1 MESAGVVELLNR
13 YMDLMVAC
21 VMVTGGVIDKFIGDA
36 IMAHWGVVRPAQ
48 TGEKLPGEEQDAL
61 AALRAALMMRAAL
74 QCFNQGREGPII
86 KNGCGINSGTVVAG
100 QIGTE
105 DRLEYTVIGDAVR
118 LADNAESL
126 NKSFGTE
133 ILITEHTWRLAGPS
147 LVTEEMPP
155 ITEKDGQTKTRLF
168 AVINLK
174 DPEQIQRL
182 FEELEQIPHIDMSIA
197 GRFVGTG
204 GPRTLRELR
213 SRLDISAPDLDK
225 AVTDEKKFKVHWK

>member
-48 TGEKLPGEEQDAL
+48 AQPSSGEEQDAL

-74 QCFNQGREGPII
+74 QCFNQGREGPVI

-118 LADNAESL
+118 LADHAESF
-126 NKSFGTE
+126 NKPFGTE
-133 ILITEHTWRLAGPS
+133 ILITEHTWRLAGS
-147 LVTEEMPP
+147 FLVTEELPS
-155 ITEKDGQTKTRLF
+155 ITEKDSRTKTRLF
-168 AVINLK
+168 AVINLR
-174 DPEQIQRL
+174 DPGQIKRL
-182 FEELEQIPHIDMSIA
+182 FAELEQIPNIDMNTA

-204 GPRTLRELR
+204 GPHTLRELR

>member
-1 MESAGVVELLNR
+1 
-13 YMDLMVAC
+13 
-21 VMVTGGVIDKFIGDA
+21 
-36 IMAHWGVVRPAQ
+36 MAHWGVVRPAQ
-48 TGEKLPGEEQDAL
+48 VRPLPGEEQDAL

-74 QCFNQGREGPII
+74 QCFNQGREGPVI

-118 LADNAESL
+118 LADHAESF

-133 ILITEHTWRLAGPS
+133 ILITEHTWRLAGS
-147 LVTEEMPP
+147 YLVTEELPP
-155 ITEKDGQTKTRLF
+155 VTEKDGQTKTRLF
-168 AVINLK
+168 AVINLR
-174 DPEQIQRL
+174 DPGQIKRL
-182 FEELEQIPHIDMSIA
+182 FAELEQIPHIDMNTA

-204 GPRTLRELR
+204 GPHTLRELR

-225 AVTDEKKFKVHWK
+225 AVTDEKKFKVHWE